1 MWLDTWD
8 VHKPLGR
15 AAQVGKDPG
24 THSAGKGTARRAG
37 GGGLGVSAGIFPTT
51 LSYPAH
57 PPMGL
62 VKHSGVL

>member
-37 GGGLGVSAGIFPTT
+37 GEGARS
-51 LSYPAH
+51 LSWYLSHHTQLSCTSPH
-57 PPMGL
+57 GTD
-62 VKHSGVL
+62 